1 MEMPSYINI
10 STYKFA
16 PLNNLKPLRHD
27 LLEKCKSWNLKG
39 TILLSTE
46 GINLFVAG
54 NKTEI
59 DLLLE
64 QLKEIEGLKDL
75 TPKIS
80 LSEHQPFTRMLVKIK
95 KEIITFGVEGID
107 PAKHTSRKIAAKTL
121 KKWLDEGCIVLAD
134 RYATAN
140 QIHQGGKI
148 DDLKKRKEFLAWLYK
163 MEYGV
168 FGIPKPDLVIYL
180 DVPFEV
186 SKMWLMNKVA
196 KRKKKYLNGRK
207 DVAEDN
213 LIHLKNSRNSA
224 LLLTK
229 ENKNWT
235 KIECCKGNLCM
246 SPEQVGEEVY
256 KIVNKKIK

>member
-1 MEMPSYINI
+1 MQKGKLIVIDGIDGSGKATQVKI
-10 STYKFA
+10 
-16 PLNNLKPLRHD
+16 LKQRL
-27 LLEKCKSWNLKG
+27 
-39 TILLSTE
+39 
-46 GINLFVAG
+46 
-54 NKTEI
+54 
-59 DLLLE
+59 
-64 QLKEIEGLKDL
+64 LKEGFKVKTIDFPRYENNFFGSLIGEYLSGLHGDF
-75 TPKIS
+75 IAMDS
-80 LSEHQPFTRMLVKIK
+80 
-95 KEIITFGVEGID
+95 
-107 PAKHTSRKIAAKTL
+107 KIASILYAADRFESSKQI
-121 KKWLDEGCIVLAD
+121 KKWLDEGCVVLAD

-213 LIHLKNSRNSA
+213 LAHLKNSRNSA

-235 KIECCKGNLCM
+235 KIECCKGDLCM

-256 KIVNKKIK
+256 KIVKKKIK

>member
-1 MEMPSYINI
+1 MQKGKLIVIDGIDGSGKATQVKI
-10 STYKFA
+10 
-16 PLNNLKPLRHD
+16 LKQR
-27 LLEKCKSWNLKG
+27 LLK
-39 TILLSTE
+39 
-46 GINLFVAG
+46 
-54 NKTEI
+54 
-59 DLLLE
+59 
-64 QLKEIEGLKDL
+64 EGLKVKTIDF
-75 TPKIS
+75 PRYENNFFGS
-80 LSEHQPFTRMLVKIK
+80 LIGEYLSGLHGDFIAM
-95 KEIITFGVEGID
+95 D
-107 PAKHTSRKIAAKTL
+107 SKIASILYAADRFESSKQI
-121 KKWLDEGCIVLAD
+121 KKWLDEGCVVLAD

-148 DDLKKRKEFLAWLYK
+148 NDLKKRKEFLAWLYK

-213 LIHLKNSRNSA
+213 LVHLKNSRNSA

-246 SPEQVGEEVY
+246 GPEQVGEEVY
-256 KIVNKKIK
+256 KIVKKKIK